1 MHGKII
7 GARSPHED
15 VASSIVI
22 VLQMSAGEL
31 LSKQNITKLITI
43 ERIFSSGFS
52 RDFRTEILCNNI
64 SSKHVRSLEKQLPN
78 LEARR
83 NYAMLLPNISL
94 STSHE
99 ARNSHPRS

>member
-7 GARSPHED
+7 GAHRTRMWL
-15 VASSIVI
+15 ASSIVI

-31 LSKQNITKLITI
+31 LSKQNTFVHISFLTRSI
-43 ERIFSSGFS
+43 SDNS
-52 RDFRTEILCNNI
+52 NNI

-83 NYAMLLPNISL
+83 NYAMLLPSISL